1 MNNEQDEPMIKETNY
16 NTPKKYIVTK
26 KINKS
31 IQIKEFEHNEMRNN
45 FLKLIEQT
53 PGR

>member
-1 MNNEQDEPMIKETNY
+1 MIKDFNES
-16 NTPKKYIVTK
+16 TPKKLVVTK

-31 IQIKEFEHNEMRNN
+31 IHIKELEHNEMRNN